1 MPQLAQEFEY
11 QYFVPY
17 YSLLC
22 AYKFLCYLVQQV
34 RRRHPKK
41 TASRMQELQVIQVE
55 IAQTAREAAEKRSRR
70 PCPTICHPTA
80 VSDSEATDV
89 DDGRFVETFKLV
101 GRSVCR

>member
-41 TASRMQELQVIQVE
+41 TASRMEELQVILLM
-55 IAQTAREAAEKRSRR
+55 RLLK
-70 PCPTICHPTA
+70 
-80 VSDSEATDV
+80 
-89 DDGRFVETFKLV
+89 
-101 GRSVCR
+101 SVRAGLA